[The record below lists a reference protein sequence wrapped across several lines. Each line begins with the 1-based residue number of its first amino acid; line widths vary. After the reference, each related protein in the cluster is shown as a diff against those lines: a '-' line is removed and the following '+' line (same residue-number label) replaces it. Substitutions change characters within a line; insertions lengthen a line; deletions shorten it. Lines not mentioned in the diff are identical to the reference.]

1 MSAQQ
6 TIPYVAMYP
15 DGVCQLP
22 GGLFTK
28 TVEYEDINYSVASS
42 EDQSAIFSGWS
53 AFLNYFDSALPFQ
66 LSFVNRRA
74 HSASRYKV
82 NIPAQQD
89 AYDSIRGE
97 FVSMLKRQIA
107 KSNNGIDRAKYITFG
122 VPAGTLSEARPRLAR
137 VEADVVGNLHRL
149 GVQSRPLDGQERLG
163 CFTARHTPAAGSPS
177 GSPGRTSPARAWA
190 PRMPLPPAP
199 GLTSPN
205 PACSGWGGIGARRPT
220 CKFWR
225 LSSQTSCCGR
235 FWSWMRS

>member
-1 MSAQQ
+1 
-6 TIPYVAMYP
+6 MYP

-122 VPAGTLSEARPRLAR
+122 VPAGSLGEARPRLER

-149 GVQSRPLDGQERLG
+149 GVQSQ
-163 CFTARHTPAAGSPS
+163 
-177 GSPGRTSPARAWA
+177 SPGRAGAAGGA
-190 PRMPLPPAP
+190 PRPDPSRQPGALPVLLGGHSPHGP
-199 GLTSPN
+199 WHQGRHRPQRGL
-205 PACSGWGGIGARRPT
+205 
-220 CKFWR
+220 
-225 LSSQTSCCGR
+225 
-235 FWSWMRS
+235 

>member
-1 MSAQQ
+1 MQSTSTQRKRPARADRRGRGMVSAQQ

-28 TVEYEDINYSVASS
+28 TVEYEDINYSVAST
-42 EDQSAIFSGWS
+42 EDQSAIFNGWS

-122 VPAGTLSEARPRLAR
+122 VPAGSLGEARPRLER

-149 GVQSRPLDGQERLG
+149 GVQSSQ
-163 CFTARHTPAAGSPS
+163 
-177 GSPGRTSPARAWA
+177 RTHYDR
-190 PRMPLPPAP
+190 
-199 GLTSPN
+199 
-205 PACSGWGGIGARRPT
+205 
-220 CKFWR
+220 
-225 LSSQTSCCGR
+225 
-235 FWSWMRS
+235 